1 MPLPNRG
8 GWFPSPASEASGGE
22 GSGVGLRGG
31 ALNRIIPGPPPGSVQ
46 AKSDVSDLDQS

>member
-8 GWFPSPASEASGGE
+8 GWFPSPASEASSGE
-22 GSGVGLRGG
+22 GLGVGG